1 MILADAACGVAAA
14 RVALG
19 VAGLVAL
26 AASVWYA
33 VARRS
38 RSSFPLLFILASGA
52 ALMLT
57 FSLFPSFFEAFMPDS
72 RMGRIRLAVAMISLF
87 IMVITFESI
96 RWTQMK
102 ERYALLWL
110 LPCLAILFL
119 TAFPGVLD
127 WLRTAFGMEY
137 ASTMAAVVFLAMMT
151 AVFVISRY
159 LSRNENNISR
169 IAQRCAMLEERIR
182 ELEKAAE
189 EDAGGG
195 ADK

>member
-1 MILADAACGVAAA
+1 MIFADATGMSIVRIAIGLAGT
-14 RVALG
+14 VAL
-19 VAGLVAL
+19 VT
-26 AASVWYA
+26 SMWY
-33 VARRS
+33 VLARRS
-38 RSSFPLLFILASGA
+38 RSSFPLLFVLATVA

-57 FSLFPSFFEAFMPDS
+57 FSLFPALFDSFMPDS
-72 RMGRIRLAVAMISLF
+72 RMGRIRFAVAMMSLF
-87 IMVITFESI
+87 LIVITFESI

-110 LPCLAILFL
+110 LPCLAMLFL
-119 TAFPGVLD
+119 TAFPSVLD

-151 AVFVISRY
+151 AVFVMSRY

-169 IAQRCAMLEERIR
+169 IAQRCAMLEDRIR
-182 ELEKAAE
+182 ELEKI
-189 EDAGGG
+189 AGKVAGKG